1 MILTTKKLKTL
12 ILEEYSALLHENE
25 NVVPFDD
32 NAKDAIDSMV
42 EERAPE
48 LREEILQEFVSS
60 IARYNLVGVSAIKF
74 RKFLENTLRTLIDK
88 FVGDIIFDY
97 HDQLAGVTTLDDFP
111 DFSQQDFEKA
121 HDYIEFHP
129 NVKRVMKEI
138 NPIMEF
144 TIKMSQIASNPNL
157 SLQYGIS
164 RDDGEMLLDILKTDD
179 PMYLL
184 QAFELMGGL
193 I

>member
-1 MILTTKKLKTL
+1 MKITRQKLRQIIK
-12 ILEEYSALLHENE
+12 EEYSALLHENE
-25 NVVPFDD
+25 NIVPFDD

-42 EERAPE
+42 EERVPE

-60 IARYNLVGVSAIKF
+60 IARYNLVGVSVLNF
-74 RKFLENTLRTLIDK
+74 RKFLENILSALMNK

-97 HDQLAGVTTLDDFP
+97 QEQLAGGTTLDNFP
-111 DFSQQDFEKA
+111 DFSQKDFEKA

-129 NVKRVMKEI
+129 NMKKIMKEI

-164 RDDGEMLLDILKTDD
+164 SDDGEMLLDILKTDD
-179 PMYLL
+179 PVYLI
-184 QAFELMGGL
+184 QAYEIMRGL
-193 I
+193 T